1 MKLVKLIEFPFFE
14 EDDGNLTVF
23 EEGASSIPFLFKR
36 VFHVSS
42 RKGSVRGN
50 HAHIKCSQLLICTS
64 GAIEVKCDDFFTKKI
79 YKLDRPSIGLLIL
92 PGVWANET
100 YLKDNTNLTVI
111 CDRLYEKDDYINN
124 YNDFKV
130 FVKSLNEENN

>member
-14 EDDGNLTVF
+14 ENDGNLTVF
-23 EEGASSIPFLFKR
+23 EEGAYSIPFLIKR

-50 HAHIKCSQLLICTS
+50 HAHIKCSQLLICSS
-64 GAIEVKCDDFFTKKI
+64 GAIEVKCDDFFSKKNYI
-79 YKLDRPSIGLLIL
+79 LDRPNLGLLLL

-124 YNDFKV
+124 YSDFKV
-130 FVKSLNEENN
+130 FAQSLKGGNN